1 MISST
6 LNQYKKSFKSQLL
19 AFLNEYEDNTK
30 FFFLQNEKIKYQSYQ
45 KALTKIADQI
55 KFFTLEELNQNIV
68 HRSIAAD
75 LKSIDQNIYNSI
87 ITELNPIQDE
97 TILSLSAAKKD
108 RIKIDETALEKHIKS
123 SIIILK
129 FITDQNNIPNDIS
142 KPTYTDESEETVLKQ
157 NTKEQLDIEL
167 DKWLKNYEANFEYLP
182 IPLIIE
188 EKADYVTDTYRN
200 YEERNFNFQI
210 DVCNTILNN
219 VPGDNLI
226 IGIKKKYI
234 KQLQLLRTQNPI
246 PDTKIEIIISE
257 INNAL
262 YRLEKFMDGTV
273 LNYKSFLF
281 NDAFTIFFNELN
293 KLENV
298 NVKNHQLRDGYHY
311 YLSQLYYAY
320 DKCEFKNTDAYKNE
334 DFNRD
339 CNELFYVNEYRYSEF
354 GISSDL
360 DDNKFEMPSIMEIV
374 NDSISEFDE
383 KFDKGF
389 ESKEILQK
397 HIIETSI
404 EIDKEK
410 THLYKVII
418 DILKHPSDILVQDDD
433 EAYLGLDKNGIE
445 MYKETGSRD
454 KYDEIK
460 NIKEPF
466 SNLESLT
473 IELMN
478 DTKHQKILDGYLKLI
493 FKEFTGIAVIIID
506 YYNDYINDS
515 AKKSK
520 NYPKDLEYFF
530 YTYKSS
536 LEKYYEFIIEF
547 LDDGFLKIENK
558 IFLDDT
564 GYYIKN
570 DLNNIDNY
578 KIEPKSQLESVEE
591 NNVLKSTIDDY
602 LEQFKEEINGDGY
615 EKLVNALYE
624 YFTNNKFPILENK
637 INFKRINKKRLGWA
651 LKELYKSE
659 KTDKLNIEYFRFAQE
674 NINLFAKEVI
684 VTEGF
689 LQSNFY
695 KVFTTNPVK

>member
-30 FFFLQNEKIKYQSYQ
+30 FFFLQNEKIKYQAYQ
-45 KALTKIADQI
+45 KALTKIADQM
-55 KFFTLEELNQNIV
+55 KFFTREELNQNMV

-75 LKSIDQNIYNSI
+75 LKSIDQNIYNLI

-123 SIIILK
+123 SIVILK

-157 NTKEQLDIEL
+157 NTNEQLDIEL

-188 EKADYVTDTYRN
+188 EKANYVTDTYRN
-200 YEERNFNFQI
+200 YEERYFNFQI

-234 KQLQLLRTQNPI
+234 KQLQLLRTQYPI
-246 PDTKIEIIISE
+246 PETKIEIIISE

-273 LNYKSFLF
+273 LNYKSFFF

-311 YLSQLYYAY
+311 FLSQLYYAY
-320 DKCEFKNTDAYKNE
+320 DKSEFKNKDAYENE

-339 CNELFYVNEYRYSEF
+339 CNELFYVNDNRRSEF
-354 GISSDL
+354 GINFDL
-360 DDNKFEMPSIMEIV
+360 DDYKFEMPSIMEIV
-374 NDSISEFDE
+374 NDSFSEINQNIDKVLESKQILKIENNANTFDE
-383 KFDKGF
+383 NK
-389 ESKEILQK
+389 
-397 HIIETSI
+397 T
-404 EIDKEK
+404 K
-410 THLYKVII
+410 THSYKVII
-418 DILKHPSDILVQDDD
+418 DIINHPSNILMQDDND
-433 EAYLGLDKNGIE
+433 DYLGLDEEGIG
-445 MYKETGSRD
+445 MYKDTSNRD

-460 NIKEPF
+460 DIKEPF

-478 DTKHQKILDGYLKLI
+478 NTKHQKVLDGYLKLI
-493 FKEFTGIAVIIID
+493 FREFMETAVIIID
-506 YYNDYINDS
+506 YCNEYLYDS
-515 AKKSK
+515 PKKSK
-520 NYPKDLEYFF
+520 SYPKDLEYFF

-536 LEKYYEFIIEF
+536 LERYYDFIVEFMDVDFLNKENKIFII
-547 LDDGFLKIENK
+547 DGLSYQTTTFSNVQTEKLNDIIKIENK
-558 IFLDDT
+558 KEKKLPEKWYALLYLLELKATNSKPPTNFEGSFVRSEIEEIGSKRT
-564 GYYIKN
+564 GSTGQNFYRQTLIINDIINNNSLLVGMFNNKWKETIIKLSNN
-570 DLNNIDNY
+570 D
-578 KIEPKSQLESVEE
+578 KIV
-591 NNVLKSTIDDY
+591 IDY
-602 LEQFKEEINGDGY
+602 LEKNY
-615 EKLVNALYE
+615 
-624 YFTNNKFPILENK
+624 
-637 INFKRINKKRLGWA
+637 
-651 LKELYKSE
+651 
-659 KTDKLNIEYFRFAQE
+659 
-674 NINLFAKEVI
+674 
-684 VTEGF
+684 
-689 LQSNFY
+689 
-695 KVFTTNPVK
+695 